1 MSDNED
7 KTALYEIVIDNK
19 DDFTSITAG
28 DRELT
33 VTAVYS
39 SADSDEEKSQSSS
52 VSLDGKRQ
60 DILQLQAK
68 RRLLLIVVC
77 RVKVIRALPI
87 QKKQFDVLSA
97 NTVCENEA
105 VFDASLKPDR
115 MYSGFKNKDA
125 SFVSDFGRSCTK
137 RRKWRFKQR

>member
-1 MSDNED
+1 MSDDKD

-52 VSLDGKRQ
+52 VKFGWEETGN
-60 DILQLQAK
+60 I
-68 RRLLLIVVC
+68 
-77 RVKVIRALPI
+77 
-87 QKKQFDVLSA
+87 
-97 NTVCENEA
+97 A
-105 VFDASLKPDR
+105 VTSEGD
-115 MYSGFKNKDA
+115 YY
-125 SFVSDFGRSCTK
+125 
-137 RRKWRFKQR
+137 

>member
-39 SADSDEEKSQSSS
+39 SADSDEEKKS
-52 VSLDGKRQ
+52 
-60 DILQLQAK
+60 I
-68 RRLLLIVVC
+68 IIC
-77 RVKVIRALPI
+77 KVWMGR
-87 QKKQFDVLSA
+87 
-97 NTVCENEA
+97 
-105 VFDASLKPDR
+105 DR
-115 MYSGFKNKDA
+115 TYCSYK
-125 SFVSDFGRSCTK
+125 
-137 RRKWRFKQR
+137 

>member
-39 SADSDEEKSQSSS
+39 SSDSDEEK
-52 VSLDGKRQ
+52 VNHHL
-60 DILQLQAK
+60 
-68 RRLLLIVVC
+68 
-77 RVKVIRALPI
+77 
-87 QKKQFDVLSA
+87 
-97 NTVCENEA
+97 
-105 VFDASLKPDR
+105 
-115 MYSGFKNKDA
+115 
-125 SFVSDFGRSCTK
+125 
-137 RRKWRFKQR
+137 

>member
-1 MSDNED
+1 MSDDKD

-60 DILQLQAK
+60 DILQLQVK

-87 QKKQFDVLSA
+87 QKKHLM
-97 NTVCENEA
+97 C
-105 VFDASLKPDR
+105 
-115 MYSGFKNKDA
+115 
-125 SFVSDFGRSCTK
+125 
-137 RRKWRFKQR
+137 

>member
-52 VSLDGKRQ
+52 VKFGWEETGHIAVTSKEA
-60 DILQLQAK
+60 ILK
-68 RRLLLIVVC
+68 TRRHLC
-77 RVKVIRALPI
+77 IRFW
-87 QKKQFDVLSA
+87 QV
-97 NTVCENEA
+97 
-105 VFDASLKPDR
+105 
-115 MYSGFKNKDA
+115 MH
-125 SFVSDFGRSCTK
+125 K

>member
-1 MSDNED
+1 M
-7 KTALYEIVIDNK
+7 
-19 DDFTSITAG
+19 
-28 DRELT
+28 
-33 VTAVYS
+33 
-39 SADSDEEKSQSSS
+39 
-52 VSLDGKRQ
+52 
-60 DILQLQAK
+60 
-68 RRLLLIVVC
+68 C

-125 SFVSDFGRSCTK
+125 SLYQILAGHAQKEGNGDSNSVRGC
-137 RRKWRFKQR
+137 